1 MKFTIIGL
9 GNFGRVLAEEL
20 TALGHEVV
28 GADIEMTKVD
38 AVKDKITVAYRLDA
52 ADNLTLSHLPLVE
65 SDIVIVTIGENFGDS
80 IKVVAMLKQMGI
92 KHIYARAIDNIHAEV
107 LRALS
112 IDRILNPEEA
122 SARVLVH
129 SLDSGVGLESFE
141 IDSEYY
147 VQKLQ
152 VPESLVG
159 SRVSQLKL
167 AEDFDIRLL
176 CVCRAKK
183 SVSFLG
189 ISLYDDAVANVSGE
203 DFELTTEDK
212 LVCFGNYKNFRRF
225 LQSVL

>member
-28 GADIEMTKVD
+28 GADIEMAKVD

-107 LRALS
+107 LSALS
-112 IDRILNPEEA
+112 IERILNPEEA
-122 SARVLVH
+122 SARMLVH
-129 SLDSGVGLESFE
+129 SLDSGVG
-141 IDSEYY
+141 
-147 VQKLQ
+147 V
-152 VPESLVG
+152 
-159 SRVSQLKL
+159 
-167 AEDFDIRLL
+167 
-176 CVCRAKK
+176 
-183 SVSFLG
+183 
-189 ISLYDDAVANVSGE
+189 
-203 DFELTTEDK
+203 
-212 LVCFGNYKNFRRF
+212 
-225 LQSVL
+225 

>member
-28 GADIEMTKVD
+28 GADIEMAKVD

-112 IDRILNPEEA
+112 IERILNPEEA
-122 SARVLVH
+122 SARMLVH
-129 SLDSGVGLESFE
+129 SLDSGVG
-141 IDSEYY
+141 
-147 VQKLQ
+147 V
-152 VPESLVG
+152 
-159 SRVSQLKL
+159 
-167 AEDFDIRLL
+167 
-176 CVCRAKK
+176 
-183 SVSFLG
+183 
-189 ISLYDDAVANVSGE
+189 
-203 DFELTTEDK
+203 
-212 LVCFGNYKNFRRF
+212 
-225 LQSVL
+225 